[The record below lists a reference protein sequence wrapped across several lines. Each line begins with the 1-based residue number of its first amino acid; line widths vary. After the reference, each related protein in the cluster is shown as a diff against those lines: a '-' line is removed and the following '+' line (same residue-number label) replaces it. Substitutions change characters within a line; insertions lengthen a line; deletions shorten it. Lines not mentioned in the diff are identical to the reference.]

1 MARSTLKP
9 AAAPSMLKTVKVVHT
24 MVWAFFVTC
33 IFAIWIF
40 ACQAEYFYATLSI
53 AVVLGEVLVLI
64 LNGWRCPLASVAA
77 RYTGDRRDNFDI
89 YLPQWLSDH
98 TKAIFGTLY
107 VAGIVFTFARWFSA

>member
-1 MARSTLKP
+1 
-9 AAAPSMLKTVKVVHT
+9 MLKAVKLVHT
-24 MVWAFFVTC
+24 IVWAFFVSC

-40 ACQAEYFYATLSI
+40 AWQADYAYAAFSI
-53 AVVLGEVLVLI
+53 AVVFGEVLVLI
-64 LNGWRCPLASVAA
+64 LNGWRCPLSSIAT

-89 YLPQWLSDH
+89 YLPEWLAGR